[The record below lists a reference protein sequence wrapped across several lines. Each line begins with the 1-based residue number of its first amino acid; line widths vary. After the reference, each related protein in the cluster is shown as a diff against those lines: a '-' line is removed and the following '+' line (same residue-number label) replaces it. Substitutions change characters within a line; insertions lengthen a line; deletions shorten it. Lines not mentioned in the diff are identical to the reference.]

1 MKIGARLLAGAVALT
16 AATPALADDAKAK
29 QTEPPAAEDDP
40 KKIEARSLFASG
52 VDNVKKFQWAEALA
66 AFERSQAL
74 IPSAITSLNIG
85 VCERALGRYV
95 RAGRSFERALT
106 EHRSGVGAPLS
117 ETSVADTNG
126 YLGEI
131 ASIVVRAKIT
141 VRPTDAAITV
151 DGRPLAAV
159 GADRA
164 LFAAGVEPPGP
175 GAKVPGET
183 FEIVLDPGN
192 HVFVLSRKGYADAV
206 VNRTFSPGKPAEAI
220 FELEKLPATLKV
232 SSSITGAIVRVAEVD
247 VGPVPVDVLRPA
259 GQYPV
264 LVRKDGYVPY
274 ETSITVKP
282 GEEAKINAVLA
293 EESLNVAEQW
303 WFWTSIG
310 AGLTTAALVTYFV
323 VRPEPDPPPYNGGS
337 TGWVVEPTVI
347 RF

>member
-1 MKIGARLLAGAVALT
+1 MKIGATLLAGAIALSM
-16 AATPALADDAKAK
+16 ALPAFAQDAKPA
-29 QTEPPAAEDDP
+29 EPSPAEDDP
-40 KKIEARSLFASG
+40 KKTEARSLFATG

-95 RAGRSFERALT
+95 RAGRSFERALA
-106 EHRSGVGAPLS
+106 EHSGGVGAPLS
-117 ETSVADTNG
+117 ETSVADTKG
-126 YLGEI
+126 YLTEI
-131 ASIVVRAKIT
+131 ESIVVRAKVT
-141 VRPTDAAITV
+141 VRPVDASITV
-151 DGRPLAAV
+151 DGKPLAVVKAGDKTV
-159 GADRA
+159 
-164 LFAAGVEPPGP
+164 FAAGVEAPGP
-175 GAKVPGET
+175 GGKVPAET
-183 FEIVLDPGN
+183 FEILLDPGN
-192 HVFVLSRKGYADAV
+192 HVFVLSRKGFSDAV
-206 VNRTFSPGKPAEAI
+206 VNRTFAPGKPAEAV

-264 LVRKDGYVPY
+264 LVSKEGYVPY
-274 ETSITVKP
+274 ETSITVKA

-337 TGWVVEPTVI
+337 TGWVVQPTAI